1 MSGCDAQLLSA
12 YVDGEL
18 DAAARQRVEQHV
30 ACCAACAEEI
40 RSLRETSRLL
50 KNYPFADIDGD
61 ELARAHEVID
71 AAVDQPVLRLGFTLG
86 ALAASVLIV
95 SCAWLME
102 LPKAAAPTPNPSPEV
117 ASTPQWERMATTLRA
132 EPFRSMNGDTAM
144 MTTDSKL
151 ADWMLNRLDAKNTDA
166 ENAN

>member
-1 MSGCDAQLLSA
+1 
-12 YVDGEL
+12 
-18 DAAARQRVEQHV
+18 VEQHI
-30 ACCAACAEEI
+30 ASCAACAEEI

-50 KNYPFADIDGD
+50 KSYSFADIDRD
-61 ELARAHEVID
+61 ELGRAHDAID
-71 AAVDQPVLRLGFTLG
+71 AAVDQPILRLGFTLG

-102 LPKAAAPTPNPSPEV
+102 LPKAATTTTPSPQI
-117 ASTPQWERMATTLRA
+117 APTPQWERMATTLRP

-144 MTTDSKL
+144 MSDSRL
-151 ADWMLNRLDAKNTDA
+151 EEWMLNGLDAKNTNNA

>member
-1 MSGCDAQLLSA
+1 MSECDAQVLSA

-18 DAAARQRVEQHV
+18 DAAGRERVEQHI
-30 ACCAACAEEI
+30 ASCAACAEEI

-50 KNYPFADIDGD
+50 TSYPFADIDRD
-61 ELARAHEVID
+61 ELARAHDVID
-71 AAVDQPVLRLGFTLG
+71 AAVDQPVWRLGFTLG

-102 LPKAAAPTPNPSPEV
+102 LPKASPAENPSPQI
-117 ASTPQWERMATTLRA
+117 ATNPQPQWERMATTLKA
-132 EPFRSMNGDTAM
+132 EPFRSINGDTAM
-144 MTTDSKL
+144 MSDSRL
-151 ADWMLNRLDAKNTDA
+151 EEWMLNGLDAKNTNA